1 MGKKDD
7 DEPRVVPCPTC
18 AGMGE
23 MPNGDTCGTC
33 NGLGQIAI

>member
-1 MGKKDD
+1 MGKKDDD

-23 MPNGDTCGTC
+23 MPNGDTC